1 MKCPESI
8 EELQELERLIPLCKA
23 ERPNPLGEAQD
34 MDEATKLLIEL
45 RQTVRCTH
53 LDMGG
58 KNKYMLT
65 IHSQSII
72 QKINEYLS
80 RVTAQEAGT
89 VNKGGA

>member
-1 MKCPESI
+1 
-8 EELQELERLIPLCKA
+8 
-23 ERPNPLGEAQD
+23 

-65 IHSQSII
+65 IQSQPIMR
-72 QKINEYLS
+72 KINEYLS
-80 RVTAQEAGT
+80 RATQLAVE
-89 VNKGGA
+89 GGADDRLRCACKPVGWFDFKGFCINCGGVKPPAA

>member
-1 MKCPESI
+1 
-8 EELQELERLIPLCKA
+8 
-23 ERPNPLGEAQD
+23 

-65 IHSQSII
+65 IQSQPIMR
-72 QKINEYLS
+72 KINEYLS
-80 RVTAQEAGT
+80 RATQPVIEADAEKPTDCPKCGAEAISSFEYACGRIIRTA
-89 VNKGGA
+89 

>member
-1 MKCPESI
+1 
-8 EELQELERLIPLCKA
+8 
-23 ERPNPLGEAQD
+23 

-65 IHSQSII
+65 IQSQPIM

-80 RVTAQEAGT
+80 RVTQPSE
-89 VNKGGA
+89 